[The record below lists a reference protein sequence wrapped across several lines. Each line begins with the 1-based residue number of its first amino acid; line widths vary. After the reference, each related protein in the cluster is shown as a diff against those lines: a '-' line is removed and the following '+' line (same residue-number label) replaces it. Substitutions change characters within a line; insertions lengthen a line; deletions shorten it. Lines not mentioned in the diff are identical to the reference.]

1 MGTNTVVTWE
11 VVGLIATVV
20 TGALG
25 LWWIIEARLADA
37 HKEFLEFKEKVLL
50 DYASITHLEKVEN
63 KLVVALGELTKEVRE
78 LTRLLYNKSVKDNG
92 ST

>member
-1 MGTNTVVTWE
+1 
-11 VVGLIATVV
+11 
-20 TGALG
+20 
-25 LWWIIEARLADA
+25 
-37 HKEFLEFKEKVLL
+37 
-50 DYASITHLEKVEN
+50 LEKVEN